1 MVNTRG
7 GEADNTGPSIPHVPH
22 PLHQPQ
28 GLRTKTV
35 RPLKRHRMRM
45 RLLDAVDED
54 RRTVAVLLTALQ
66 QAVAEVQGLGG
77 MVHLPGG
84 GMSGILYL
92 VADSGLP
99 ESMTRPWL
107 IIPVRGTAPPSSAA
121 RNDTITW
128 QPDLAPPDPV
138 PGRDP
143 AALWPSGL
151 PMRHRSP
158 GRPHSGRW

>member
-1 MVNTRG
+1 MNTRG
-7 GEADNTGPSIPHVPH
+7 GEADNTGPSIPHIAH
-22 PLHQPQ
+22 SLHQPQ

-35 RPLKRHRMRM
+35 RPSKRHRMRM

-54 RRTVAVLLTALQ
+54 RHNVEVLLTALQ

-143 AALWPSGL
+143 AALWPS
-151 PMRHRSP
+151 
-158 GRPHSGRW
+158 

>member
-1 MVNTRG
+1 
-7 GEADNTGPSIPHVPH
+7 
-22 PLHQPQ
+22 
-28 GLRTKTV
+28 
-35 RPLKRHRMRM
+35 M

-54 RRTVAVLLTALQ
+54 RRDVEVLLTALQ
-66 QAVAEVQGLGG
+66 QAVAEVHGLGG

-107 IIPVRGTAPPSSAA
+107 IIPARGTAPPSRAV

-128 QPDLAPPDPV
+128 RPDLAPPDPV

-143 AALWPSGL
+143 AALWPSRL
-151 PMRHRSP
+151 PPASVTWPSPFRAVAGDAARSP
-158 GRPHSGRW
+158 SSSPRATSPVRRSAPF